1 MLILYRVRYFS
12 IDSLVCLLTHLSG
25 NYTGEIIGVL
35 FVVNENKW
43 FLRSFSK
50 HRLSRDHIK
59 EVMPLSHEAL
69 GYCTLLCIMP
79 G

>member
-1 MLILYRVRYFS
+1 MRYFS
-12 IDSLVCLLTHLSG
+12 IDSLVCLLSHLSC

-35 FVVNENKW
+35 FVVTENKW
-43 FLRSFSK
+43 VLRSFSK

-59 EVMPLSHEAL
+59 EATPLSHKAL